1 MSGSLPLWLAQARG
15 PAHLDVRLSGNAWDE
30 CKAEAGSRE
39 AQLAAA
45 AFAWTGACAVT
56 ADNADNLRVLSP
68 DEPSQPAAAPALLA
82 AGAADSQPAPAQ
94 SVVAVEEEEPATI
107 ERGGNEPA
115 YTTAVQDMSGDDV
128 KIEAEGAASP
138 AGGLIAGAVM
148 GTLAVVAVLV
158 VVGFVA
164 KRRLAARRR
173 MAAVRFME
181 SHAANTSTQA
191 PRWPFE
197 GQHMGA

>member
-1 MSGSLPLWLAQARG
+1 MKHVLDLESNAMSGSLPLWLAQARG

-94 SVVAVEEEEPATI
+94 SVVAVEEEEPVTI
-107 ERGGNEPA
+107 ERGENDEPA

-181 SHAANTSTQA
+181 SHAANTST
-191 PRWPFE
+191 
-197 GQHMGA
+197 